1 MSAEENKTLVRRLF
15 EAIAADD
22 LSVIDE
28 LVAADFI
35 DRQPYP
41 GQPPGPDG
49 IKYQVSK
56 LREGFP
62 GYEMDVEVLVAGDA
76 KVAWRQTF
84 RGTHR
89 GTFMGI
95 PPSGNQVS
103 ETVIGIFFIRDGK
116 AVEFVAVA
124 DGRDFLRQLGAT
136 PAGPSAG

>member
-1 MSAEENKTLVRRLF
+1 MSAEENEALVRRLF
-15 EAIAADD
+15 EAIATDD
-22 LSVIDE
+22 LDVIDD
-28 LVAADFI
+28 LVAADFV

-41 GQPPGPDG
+41 GQPPGPEG
-49 IKYQVSK
+49 IKFQVAK

-62 GYEMDVEVLVAGDA
+62 DYETDVEILVAGDA

-103 ETVIGIFFIRDGK
+103 ETAIGVFFIRDGK

-124 DGRDFLRQLGAT
+124 DDRDFLRQLGAT
-136 PAGPSAG
+136 PPGPSGS